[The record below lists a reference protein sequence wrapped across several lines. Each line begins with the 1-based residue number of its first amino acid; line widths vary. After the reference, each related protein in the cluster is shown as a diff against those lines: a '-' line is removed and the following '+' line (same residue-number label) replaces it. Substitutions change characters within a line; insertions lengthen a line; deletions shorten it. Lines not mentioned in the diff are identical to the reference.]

1 MDMGP
6 DSGDMLSPNRAKGG
20 GSDKKRG
27 DGGGHENNF
36 AIAAFGD

>member
-6 DSGDMLSPNRAKGG
+6 DSGDMLSPNRHKGG
-20 GSDKKRG
+20 HNEKKR